1 METLQQYK
9 IETTLPVSLC
19 ETESSE
25 VGFSTIYARSICWIL
40 ADAVMVP
47 ATAEIG

>member
-1 METLQQYK
+1 MQQYK
-9 IETTLPVSLC
+9 IETTVPVSLC

-25 VGFSTIYARSICWIL
+25 VGFSTIYARSIRP
-40 ADAVMVP
+40 ADAVRVP